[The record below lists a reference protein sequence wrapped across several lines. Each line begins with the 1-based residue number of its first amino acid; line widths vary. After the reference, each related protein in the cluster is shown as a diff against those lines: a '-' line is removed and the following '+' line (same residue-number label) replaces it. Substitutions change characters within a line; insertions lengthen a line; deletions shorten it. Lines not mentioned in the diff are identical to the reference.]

1 LSSNSEYRVLLVD
14 DDLNMGRALAHVLSS
29 EGFVCDCAA
38 NGADASALLGA
49 KDYDVLLT
57 DLRMPIVNGHAL
69 SVATLRRSP
78 RPLVVVLTGVIEPR
92 LAADLLIR
100 GVDDLLFKP
109 VHSFHLAAKLKA
121 LLVRRKVMEPHAALA
136 ATTVSAA
143 DLQARLA
150 SVRYA
155 LPISQAA
162 LEVVRLT
169 AEEGT
174 SMSALAEAL
183 SRDASLT
190 VEVLRLANSQFYAA
204 SAPKIM
210 SIEQAV
216 VRIGTRRLGE
226 IAAAASAL
234 VGVTARSVP
243 WMDTSLL
250 WRQSA
255 AAGIVMG
262 LLVEHVRLGD
272 QGGLFV
278 SALAHD
284 LGRIVLGG
292 LYPEIYE
299 LLTRSCAATGET
311 LLEQEDRSFPT
322 RHCEVMA
329 AVLSNWG
336 FPASVFQPLRYSS
349 SRYDELSTLG
359 EPLRTK
365 AELCKAAAFLGRL
378 AVGRFEVWDAVD
390 PIPGSVLAR
399 LNLRACQ
406 DLVDQ
411 ARANLKRIDP
421 VGESSATK
429 GTDGPV
435 QAARTEIGYVSLSSR
450 RGDFLPEI
458 MASLG
463 LSLEQLEPEC
473 LAMDRCVI
481 VNCIEVPAKRLVPYL
496 GSGLFADMRLIVTD
510 RRHLDEFKSLG
521 NAVSVPMSYAA
532 LRAAC
537 AAIARAQ
544 AAKNERAEARDT
556 ESTEALE
563 MDSRR

>member
-1 LSSNSEYRVLLVD
+1 VLLVD
-14 DDLNMGRALAHVLSS
+14 DDLDLVRALAHVLSN
-29 EGFVCDCAA
+29 EGFACDCAS

-49 KDYDVLLT
+49 KDYHILIT

-100 GVDDLLFKP
+100 GVDDILFKP
-109 VHSFHLAAKLKA
+109 VYSFHLAAKLKA
-121 LLVRRKVMEPHAALA
+121 LLVRRKVMEPYGALT

-143 DLQARLA
+143 DLEARLA
-150 SVRYA
+150 NVRYA
-155 LPISQAA
+155 LPISQV
-162 LEVVRLT
+162 EVVRLT
-169 AEEGT
+169 GEEGT
-174 SMSALAEAL
+174 SMSALAEVL

-190 VEVLRLANSQFYAA
+190 VEALRLANSQFYAG
-204 SAPKIM
+204 SAAKIT

-234 VGVTARSVP
+234 VGVTARTFT

-262 LLVEHVRLGD
+262 LLLEHVHLGD

-284 LGRIVLGG
+284 LGRIVLGA
-292 LYPEIYE
+292 LYPGIYE

-311 LLEQEDRSFPT
+311 LLEQEDRSFPS

-329 AVLSNWG
+329 SVLSNWG
-336 FPASVFQPLRYSS
+336 FPASVFQPLRYSLC
-349 SRYDELSTLG
+349 RYDELSTLG

-365 AELCKAAAFLGRL
+365 AELCKAAVFLGRL
-378 AVGRFEVWDAVD
+378 AVGRFEAWDAIE

-399 LNLRACQ
+399 LNLRACH
-406 DLVDQ
+406 DLIDQ
-411 ARANLKRIDP
+411 ARANLGRIDS
-421 VGESSATK
+421 VGESPA
-429 GTDGPV
+429 
-435 QAARTEIGYVSLSSR
+435 AARTAHVGRAAEGELGYVSLSSR
-450 RGDFLPEI
+450 RGDFLPDLI
-458 MASLG
+458 ASLG
-463 LSLEQLEPEC
+463 RAVEHLEPEC
-473 LAMDRCVI
+473 LAMDRCIV

-496 GSGLFADMRLIVTD
+496 GSGLFADTRLIVTD
-510 RRHLDEFKSLG
+510 RRHLDEYKSLG

-537 AAIARAQ
+537 DAIDQ
-544 AAKNERAEARDT
+544 VQSTKGERSKSQETDPT
-556 ESTEALE
+556 EKPCDAGVAPLSPAGW
-563 MDSRR
+563 